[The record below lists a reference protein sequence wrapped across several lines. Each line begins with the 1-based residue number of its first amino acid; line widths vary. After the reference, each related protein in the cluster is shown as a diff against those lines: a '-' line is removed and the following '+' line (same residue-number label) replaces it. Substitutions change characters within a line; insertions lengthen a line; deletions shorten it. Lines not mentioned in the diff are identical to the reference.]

1 MGATFGSAR
10 LNAWGPDRLELGEG
24 ARWVGDRVVLV
35 DIPTGRLLEA
45 DPENPGRLRQ
55 LVKLDV
61 PLGAVAPLA
70 NSTDEWIAACGTG
83 IALIRADG
91 RLEWLETPEAGK
103 PVRMRMNDGC
113 ADPAGRFWA
122 GSMAF
127 DFTPDAGSLYRIDRD
142 GRVTRVLDG
151 VTIANGP
158 AFDAAGTTMYF
169 TDTARGRIDRF
180 TVDGESGVLGDR
192 RVFVQMKHGSGYP
205 DGMAVDDEDHVWV
218 AMWGAAQVRRYRPD
232 GSLAET
238 ISVPTGQPSSVCLVG
253 RDEPQL
259 FVTTAAEGL
268 KDEFAG
274 ALFAM
279 PSRVRARP
287 ADEYRPV

>member
-1 MGATFGSAR
+1 LGATFGSAR

-45 DPENPGRLRQ
+45 DPENPGRVRQ

-70 NSTDEWIAACGTG
+70 NSTDEWIAAYGTG
-83 IALIRADG
+83 IALIRAAG

-180 TVDGESGVLGDR
+180 AVDGESGVLGDR

>member
-1 MGATFGSAR
+1 
-10 LNAWGPDRLELGEG
+10 
-24 ARWVGDRVVLV
+24 VGDRVVLV

-45 DPENPGRLRQ
+45 DPRNQGRLHQ
-55 LVKLDV
+55 LVQLDV

-83 IALIRADG
+83 IALIRAGG
-91 RLEWLETPEAGK
+91 RLEWLERPEDGK
-103 PVRMRMNDGC
+103 QVRMRMNDGC

-127 DFTPDAGSLYRIDRD
+127 DFTRGAGSLYRVDRD
-142 GRVTRVLDG
+142 GVVTRVLDG

-169 TDTARGRIDRF
+169 TDSDRGRIDRF
-180 TVDGESGVLGDR
+180 RVDPETGTLSDR
-192 RVFVQMKHGSGYP
+192 TLFVQMNAVRENP
-205 DGMAVDDEDHVWV
+205 DGMIVDEQGHVWV
-218 AMWGAAQVRRYRPD
+218 AVWGAAEVRRYLPD

-238 ISVPTGQPSSVCLVG
+238 ISVPTRQPSSVCLVG
-253 RDEPQL
+253 RDEPQM

-279 PSRVRARP
+279 PASARGRP
-287 ADEYRPV
+287 ADEYRPG

>member
-1 MGATFGSAR
+1 V
-10 LNAWGPDRLELGEG
+10 RLE
-24 ARWVGDRVVLV
+24 
-35 DIPTGRLLEA
+35 
-45 DPENPGRLRQ
+45 
-55 LVKLDV
+55 V

-83 IALIRADG
+83 IALIRAGG
-91 RLEWLETPEAGK
+91 RLEWLDRPEDGK
-103 PVRMRMNDGC
+103 QERMRMNDGC

-180 TVDGESGVLGDR
+180 KVDRESGALSDR
-192 RVFVQMKHGSGYP
+192 TVFVQMKGGSENP
-205 DGMAVDDEDHVWV
+205 DGMATDEEDHVWV
-218 AMWGAAQVRRYRPD
+218 AVWGAAEVRRYRPD

-238 ISVPTGQPSSVCLVG
+238 ISVPTKQPSSVCLVG
-253 RDEPQL
+253 RQDPRM

-268 KDEFAG
+268 KDGLAG
-274 ALFAM
+274 ALFAG
-279 PSRVRARP
+279 PTTVRGRP
-287 ADEYRPV
+287 ADRYRLS

>member
-1 MGATFGSAR
+1 M
-10 LNAWGPDRLELGEG
+10 
-24 ARWVGDRVVLV
+24 GDRVVLV

-45 DPENPGRLRQ
+45 DPKNPGQLRQ

-61 PLGAVAPLA
+61 TLGAVAPLA

-83 IALIRADG
+83 IALIRAAG

-218 AMWGAAQVRRYRPD
+218 AMWGAGQVRRYRPD